1 MSTPVHAVA
10 TPLNTCHVCRTCYMH
25 RDMRVALVVM
35 CITMCCQTSATQ
47 HITDWVNEY
56 SLMPHPT
63 QCRSLPC
70 AKMHGLDRVSCHDA
84 RSGIWAIPV
93 HATCVGGNQKST
105 WNIIHKIEHLRLQRM
120 WPEEPFLASSDDP
133 TRKHT
138 WLKPTRLHNT
148 HLIAM
153 SELSIHKPTL
163 RTHVWKSVTT
173 VTTAP

>member
-1 MSTPVHAVA
+1 MSRLLHASRYA
-10 TPLNTCHVCRTCYMH
+10 SRSS
-25 RDMRVALVVM
+25 RDAHLDVLPDKRDTARHWLSEWVEFNAPPD
-35 CITMCCQTSATQ
+35 TM
-47 HITDWVNEY
+47 Y
-56 SLMPHPT
+56 
-63 QCRSLPC
+63 
-70 AKMHGLDRVSCHDA
+70 GLDRVSCHDA

-93 HATCVGGNQKST
+93 HATCVGGNRKST
-105 WNIIHKIEHLRLQRM
+105 RNIIHRIEHLRLQRM
-120 WPEEPFLASSDDP
+120 WLEVPFLASSDDP